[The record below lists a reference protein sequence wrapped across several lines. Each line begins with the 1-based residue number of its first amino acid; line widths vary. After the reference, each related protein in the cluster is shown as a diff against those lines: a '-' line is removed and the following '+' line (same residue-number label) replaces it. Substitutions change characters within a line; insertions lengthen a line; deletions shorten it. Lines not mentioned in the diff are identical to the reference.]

1 MSKVQFQIVR
11 CSWWQCCNSR
21 CQIPLQFWAR
31 VRSDS
36 QFWVRTN
43 PRFPTS
49 DCRSRLCQDCL
60 VIGRRVGRVWGE
72 KYKSRVK
79 SRIWTAFLS
88 SWLSWSWQKS
98 WYSWYEHVTKT
109 HFVTLCWDECVNT
122 WCRQQSANIDSVPP
136 WPSLVPCHRH
146 WYRQYLQWYCQTCQY
161 CQCLYGKMT
170 ILTSVSAKLGKYK
183 FLRLTLSLFLFY
195 FI

>member
-1 MSKVQFQIVR
+1 MHSCICIWMHLYWGKEVIPPKQRNTLTSAISYVRLLVVLHPGCICVFVTHVIHVVSKVQFQIVR
-11 CSWWQCCNSR
+11 CLWRQCCNSR

-36 QFWVRTN
+36 QFRVRTN

-60 VIGRRVGRVWGE
+60 VIGRRVGGVWGDN
-72 KYKSRVK
+72 YKSRVK

-88 SWLSWSWQKS
+88 SWLSCSWQKS

-109 HFVTLCWDECVNT
+109 LVHIIYTL
-122 WCRQQSANIDSVPP
+122 
-136 WPSLVPCHRH
+136 
-146 WYRQYLQWYCQTCQY
+146 
-161 CQCLYGKMT
+161 
-170 ILTSVSAKLGKYK
+170 
-183 FLRLTLSLFLFY
+183 
-195 FI
+195 